1 MQNKDLK
8 PMLAK
13 HAREIIQMLIQQNI
27 HFSVQC
33 NREKVHFDPE
43 LPEEITKQFH
53 PIIDFILAGFT
64 FESIEIW
71 QDDMSFEAG
80 FGKDNFPSLV
90 VIPFTSIIQI
100 AIPTDNSVIRDV
112 CVFMNAMN
120 ILELNIF
127 GQDQDT
133 KQLKQDSH
141 TETTNIKSEE
151 EALLE
156 SSKHA
161 ILSNPNNK
169 F

>member
-8 PMLAK
+8 PILAK
-13 HAREIIQMLIQQNI
+13 HAREIIQFLISQNI

-33 NREKVHFDPE
+33 NRNKVQFDPE
-43 LPEEITKQFH
+43 LPEEISNQFH

-90 VIPFTSIIQI
+90 IIPFTSIIQI
-100 AIPTDNSVIRDV
+100 TIPVDNSAIRDI

-120 ILELNIF
+120 VLELNIF
-127 GQDQDT
+127 RYTDETQEHKDSKLKT
-133 KQLKQDSH
+133 KEL
-141 TETTNIKSEE
+141 NEE
-151 EALLE
+151 EELLE
-156 SSKHA
+156 SSKNA